1 MKERLYMSDKLNAA
15 TAMSSS
21 SGGSSSGGPPEN
33 SRRLLFGAYLDFI
46 RIRFL
51 TMLAYRINYYSG
63 ILIYSLNI
71 GVNYFT
77 WMAIYGNGDSLGGFT
92 ATQMT
97 SYVAVSW
104 MARAFY
110 FNNLDR
116 EISTDIRDG
125 SIAIQFIR
133 PYNYVLVKMMQG
145 LGEGMFR
152 FLLFMI
158 PGMAIAMLLFPV
170 QLPTAPSA
178 WAGFLVML
186 FFSFLINSQIN
197 IITGLS
203 AFFVENNEGM
213 MRMKRVIVDLFSGLI
228 VPISL
233 FPDWLSSILKVLP
246 FQAITYLPGSVFTG
260 RVQGV
265 GIWNVLG
272 IQIVW
277 FLALLIPI
285 VWLYHAARQRL
296 FVQGG

>member
-1 MKERLYMSDKLNAA
+1 MSDKLNATTA
-15 TAMSSS
+15 TSSS
-21 SGGSSSGGPPEN
+21 TGGSSSGGPQEN

-233 FPDWLSSILKVLP
+233 FPDWLSSVLKVLP

>member
-1 MKERLYMSDKLNAA
+1 
-15 TAMSSS
+15 MSSLETKK
-21 SGGSSSGGPPEN
+21 SG
-33 SRRLLFGAYLDFI
+33 RKLLLGAYIDFI

-51 TMLAYRINYYSG
+51 TMLAYRVNYYTG

-77 WMAIYGNGDSLGGFT
+77 WKAIYGDGGSLGGFT

-145 LGEGMFR
+145 LGEGIFR
-152 FLLFMI
+152 FMLFMI

-170 QLPTAPSA
+170 QLPTDPAA

-186 FFSFLINSQIN
+186 FFSFLINSQLN
-197 IITGLS
+197 VITGLS

-233 FPDWLSSILKVLP
+233 FPGWLSSVLELLP

-272 IQIVW
+272 IQIFW
-277 FLALLIPI
+277 FLALLIPM

>member
-1 MKERLYMSDKLNAA
+1 MSDKLNAA
-15 TAMSSS
+15 RAMSSS

>member
-1 MKERLYMSDKLNAA
+1 MSNKFSPAS
-15 TAMSSS
+15 AMSSS
-21 SGGSSSGGPPEN
+21 SGGSSVGGPQNN
-33 SRRLLFGAYLDFI
+33 SRRLLLGAYLDFI

-125 SIAIQFIR
+125 SIAIHFIR

-170 QLPTAPSA
+170 ELPTAPSA

-203 AFFVENNEGM
+203 AFFVENNEGV

-233 FPDWLSSILKVLP
+233 FPGWLSSILEFLP

-277 FLALLIPI
+277 FLVLLIPI

>member
-1 MKERLYMSDKLNAA
+1 MSDKLNAA

-51 TMLAYRINYYSG
+51 TMLAYRVNYYSG

>member
-1 MKERLYMSDKLNAA
+1 MSDKLNAS

-21 SGGSSSGGPPEN
+21 SGGSPSGGPPEN

>member
-1 MKERLYMSDKLNAA
+1 MSDKLNPA

-21 SGGSSSGGPPEN
+21 SGSSSSGGPQEN
-33 SRRLLFGAYLDFI
+33 SRKLLFGAYLDFI

-233 FPDWLSSILKVLP
+233 FPNWLSSVLEVLP

-260 RVQGV
+260 RVQGG

-272 IQIVW
+272 IQIIW
-277 FLALLIPI
+277 FLVLLIPI

>member
-1 MKERLYMSDKLNAA
+1 ML
-15 TAMSSS
+15 
-21 SGGSSSGGPPEN
+21 
-33 SRRLLFGAYLDFI
+33 GAYFDFI

-63 ILIYSLNI
+63 ILIYTLNI

-77 WMAIYGNGDSLGGFT
+77 WKAIYGDGESLGGFT
-92 ATQMT
+92 GAQMT
-97 SYVAVSW
+97 TYVAVSW

-152 FLLFMI
+152 FMMLMI
-158 PGMAIAMLLFPV
+158 PGMVIAILLFPV
-170 QLPTAPSA
+170 HLPTEPSA

-186 FFSFLINSQIN
+186 FFSFLISSQIN

-213 MRMKRVIVDLFSGLI
+213 MRMKRVVVDLFSGLI
-228 VPISL
+228 VPITL

-260 RVQGV
+260 RVHGV

-272 IQIVW
+272 IQVIW
-277 FLALLIPI
+277 FVVLLIPI
-285 VWLYHAARQRL
+285 VWLYHASRQRL

>member
-1 MKERLYMSDKLNAA
+1 MSKEFSGAVPASTVN
-15 TAMSSS
+15 S
-21 SGGSSSGGPPEN
+21 SGGNKPGSKQN
-33 SRRLLFGAYLDFI
+33 SRKLLFGAYLDFI

-51 TMLAYRINYYSG
+51 TMLAYRVNYYTG

-77 WMAIYGNGDSLGGFT
+77 WQAIFGDGSSLGGFT
-92 ATQMT
+92 AAQMT

-145 LGEGMFR
+145 LGEGIFR
-152 FLLFMI
+152 FMLFMI

-170 QLPTAPSA
+170 QLPTEPAA

-197 IITGLS
+197 VITGLS

-228 VPISL
+228 IPISL
-233 FPDWLSSILKVLP
+233 FPGWLSSVLKLLP

-260 RVQGV
+260 RVVGV

-272 IQIVW
+272 IQIFW

>member
-1 MKERLYMSDKLNAA
+1 MSEQLKAAAA
-15 TAMSSS
+15 TSSA
-21 SGGSSSGGPPEN
+21 GGSSAGSPQEN
-33 SRRLLFGAYLDFI
+33 GWRLLLGAYFDFI

-51 TMLAYRINYYSG
+51 TMLAYRVNYYSG
-63 ILIYSLNI
+63 ILIYTLNI

-77 WMAIYGNGDSLGGFT
+77 WRAIYGEGESLGGFT
-92 ATQMT
+92 GAQMT
-97 SYVAVSW
+97 TYVAVSW

-145 LGEGMFR
+145 LGEGLFR
-152 FLLFMI
+152 FMMLMI
-158 PGMAIAMLLFPV
+158 PGMVIAILLFPV
-170 QLPTAPSA
+170 QLPTDLSA

-186 FFSFLINSQIN
+186 FFSFLISSQIN

-213 MRMKRVIVDLFSGLI
+213 MRMKRVVVDLFSGLI

-233 FPDWLSSILKVLP
+233 FPGWLSSVLEVLP

-272 IQIVW
+272 IQVIW
-277 FLALLIPI
+277 FAVLLIPI